1 MLSFLSPPA
10 AAATNWWPDV
20 YWLDLPMPGLITVAV
35 LLIIS
40 LGVHEAAH
48 AWVAL
53 RCGDPTGRDMGRITL
68 NPIPHIDPFMSIF
81 LPALLIMSG
90 SGILFGGAK
99 PVPVNFHRLRRPYRD
114 MALVALAGPVSN
126 FLIGMLFFGL
136 VHGLQQFSYWDG
148 KLLLPILQWA
158 GLWNLLLAAFNL
170 LPIPPLDG
178 SRVMTWLL
186 PTSLRAGY
194 VQLERFGLLIV
205 VGLFILAPGLL
216 QGPMWATID
225 AQMWVIKRVVTLG
238 GLW

>member
-81 LPALLIMSG
+81 LPAL
-90 SGILFGGAK
+90 
-99 PVPVNFHRLRRPYRD
+99 
-114 MALVALAGPVSN
+114 
-126 FLIGMLFFGL
+126 LFFGL